1 MKLSDIPF
9 FETPPNSTTPPF
21 LWEKSEPLIFS
32 KILKTQIPSPPFS
45 RGGGRGVF
53 QLCSIIYLI
62 GKKKVGQK
70 ISRQKIKVG
79 QKISHLAKI

>member
-32 KILKTQIPSPPFS
+32 KILKTQIPSPPF
-45 RGGGRGVF
+45 
-53 QLCSIIYLI
+53 
-62 GKKKVGQK
+62 
-70 ISRQKIKVG
+70 
-79 QKISHLAKI
+79 